1 MGRTR
6 YSANTAFLDL
16 LFITVLGF
24 ASMFFLAFILMNQK
38 TTQKAKITAK
48 ADYIITITW
57 PKESN
62 DDVDSYL
69 EDPLEHLV
77 FFQRRED
84 GLMHLDRDDL
94 GRRNDYVMTPYG
106 PVTYNENQEI
116 ITIRGIIPGE
126 YVLNVHMYH
135 KSTTGEYYNYGYEEG
150 GDEKPPA
157 EDKPTVVT
165 VKIEKMNPTVKL
177 ILIKKVTLEKN
188 GDEKTV
194 IRFTLDKDGEIKNL
208 NDLPKAIANK
218 RLNER
223 SNPGTFPGGQE

>member
-1 MGRTR
+1 
-6 YSANTAFLDL
+6 
-16 LFITVLGF
+16 
-24 ASMFFLAFILMNQK
+24 
-38 TTQKAKITAK
+38 
-48 ADYIITITW
+48 
-57 PKESN
+57 
-62 DDVDSYL
+62 
-69 EDPLEHLV
+69 
-77 FFQRRED
+77 
-84 GLMHLDRDDL
+84 
-94 GRRNDYVMTPYG
+94 MTPYG

-150 GDEKPPA
+150 GDKKPPA

-165 VKIEKMNPTVKL
+165 IKIEKMNPTVKL

-194 IRFTLDKDGEIKNL
+194 TRFTLDKDGEIKNL

-223 SNPGTFPGGQE
+223 SNPGGQE

>member
-1 MGRTR
+1 MSRIR

-38 TTQKAKITAK
+38 TTQRAKITAK

-57 PKESN
+57 PKDSN

-94 GRRNDYVMTPYG
+94 GKRNDYVMTPYG

-135 KSTTGEYYNYGYEEG
+135 KSTAGESGHEEG

-177 ILIKKVTLEKN
+177 IIIKKVTLEKN

-194 IRFTLDKDGEIKNL
+194 TRFTLDKDGEIKNL

-223 SNPGTFPGGQE
+223 SNPGGQE